1 MVRIIEHR
9 DEVPVDVHVAEFR
22 VYPSP
27 RDASRVLGYIVPF
40 VASERREWARTLTAF
55 EFGELVGEAFLI
67 AVALCEKHD
76 VNILWVHDPEHLFPP
91 NERPVRD
98 VSPK

>member
-1 MVRIIEHR
+1 MVRIIEQR
-9 DEVPVDVHVAEFR
+9 DEASPDAHVAEFR

-27 RDASRVLGYIVPF
+27 TDASRVLGYIVPF
-40 VASERREWARTLTAF
+40 VASAGGEGARTLTAF
-55 EFGELVGEAFLI
+55 EFGEPVSEAFLI

-76 VNILWVHDPEHLFPP
+76 VKILWVHDPEHLFPP
-91 NERPVRD
+91 NERPIRD